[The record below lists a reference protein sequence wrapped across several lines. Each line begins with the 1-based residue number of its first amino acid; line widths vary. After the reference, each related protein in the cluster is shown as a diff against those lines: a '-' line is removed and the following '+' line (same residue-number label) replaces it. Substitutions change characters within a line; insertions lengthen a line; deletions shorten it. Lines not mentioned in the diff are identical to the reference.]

1 MKPPRVVLDT
11 NCLVS
16 ALLFQNGRLAPLRHA
31 WQSGGIR
38 PLVCQ
43 QTVSEL
49 IRVLG
54 YPKFRLS
61 KEDIDSL
68 LEDFL
73 PFTEV
78 WQTELPDQP
87 VPELA
92 DASDAVFV
100 HLARQA
106 AADALVSGDVH
117 LLQLPDIGITILSP
131 ADFLRGLPR
140 TR

>member
-1 MKPPRVVLDT
+1 MKPLRVVLDT

-16 ALLFQNGRLAPLRHA
+16 ALLFHSGRLASLRHA
-31 WQSGGIR
+31 WQSGAIR

-54 YPKFRLS
+54 YPKFRLT

-73 PFTEV
+73 PFAEV

-87 VPELA
+87 VPGLA

-106 AADALVSGDVH
+106 AADALVSGDAH
-117 LLQLPDIGITILSP
+117 LVQLPDSGITIVSP
-131 ADFLRGLPR
+131 TDFLRGLSA
-140 TR
+140 TT